1 MYEGSLHSHII
12 NILKEKN
19 RSMTVNE
26 IYESILPHKKIN
38 STRPKNAITC
48 VLLRSKYIVRTGI
61 AEYKLK

>member
-1 MYEGSLHSHII
+1 MNKDSLHSHII

-26 IYESILPHKKIN
+26 IYESISPHKKIN
-38 STRPKNAITC
+38 SARPKNTITC
-48 VLLRSKYIVRTGI
+48 VLLRSEYIVRTGI